1 VIPASGDYELKPA
14 PTGRQPHCISARDD
28 SVLSFAGLWD
38 EWHDAKMAETVKS
51 CTIIVTGTNAF
62 MWIIHDR
69 IPVILKQ
76 FETWLAGN
84 AGVEILKSAQEEMP
98 KSWPVSWRVNP
109 VGNDDDPKLIDA
121 IQ

>member
-1 VIPASGDYELKPA
+1 
-14 PTGRQPHCISARDD
+14 
-28 SVLSFAGLWD
+28 
-38 EWHDAKMAETVKS
+38 MAETVKS

-62 MWIIHDR
+62 MWTIHDR

-76 FETWLAGN
+76 FEMWLAGN

-98 KSWPVSWRVNP
+98 ESWPVSRRVNP
-109 VGNDDDPKLIDA
+109 IGNDDDPKLIDA